1 MLILTTDVQD
11 LTDVNH
17 ERKQAY
23 PFNLCYHFYCCP
35 NFTFV
40 ILFKVKHKIRINQFF
55 EQKKAEDACI
65 IPYSFS
71 EFKRKTNGIFG
82 GMREIV

>member
-1 MLILTTDVQD
+1 MFSQR
-11 LTDVNH
+11 NN
-17 ERKQAY
+17 
-23 PFNLCYHFYCCP
+23 PYCE
-35 NFTFV
+35 
-40 ILFKVKHKIRINQFF
+40 LQKISAAKLNIKSEQTIFF

-65 IPYSFS
+65 ISYSFS